1 MEITEEQRKRAES
14 NRLKALAKQNRASET
29 SKEDTWKLFKC
40 RKVSP
45 ESSTSFKQ
53 ETLPTDRFRI
63 VLEICAPDAFSITP
77 EPVPDSP
84 FPGKIECLRK
94 LNACLSSVL
103 PFHSTE
109 SQTSEKASVCML
121 KDYNVVLKCLKKL
134 PGIQLQEIPW
144 KTLAVV
150 QKFSHSFV
158 ANRWIACM
166 PNHFSDDEVD
176 SLSEKIPKMLRDA
189 LLPFQL
195 DGVRFGLRRGGRCL
209 LADEMGLGKTI
220 QAIAIA
226 SCFMSEGPVLVV
238 CPAIL
243 RFSWAEELERWLP
256 FILPADIHLV
266 FGHQNNLIYLTKCP
280 KVVVISFTM
289 LHRLQ
294 KSMLDREWSL
304 MIVDESH
311 NVRCSKKKAEP
322 EEVQSVLDL
331 AAKVKRIILLSG
343 TPSLSRPYDI
353 FHQINILW
361 PGLLGKDKYEFA
373 NNYCS
378 IKFAQGSHGKMFKDF
393 SRGIRLEELNVLL
406 KQTVMIRR
414 LKEHVLTEL
423 PPKRR
428 QIIILML
435 KGPDIISATTA
446 CMTDKMIC
454 MDGGPKRRS
463 TMNSCTF
470 QTNADGDGLLG
481 ISSENNDNSGCRH
494 TARQLS
500 YQEIGIAKL
509 SGFREWISNHS
520 IATESEGTRNFDM
533 GLSSQKMIIFAH
545 HLRVLDGVQ
554 EFACEKGIG
563 FVRIDG
569 STLSRDRQA
578 AVQAFRSSG
587 EVKIAIIGI
596 TAGGVGLD
604 FSSAQNVVFMELPK
618 SASEMLQ
625 AEDRAHRRGQ
635 TNAVNIYIFCAKDT
649 SDQSHWQY
657 LNRSLYR
664 VSSMMNGKD
673 DAIQEIEVDGVCD
686 LDLDVGFAQ
695 SANSESHSTEGLKDG
710 SSAPK
715 ITSQLDNGTGKNGL
729 VDNMVC
735 NKLSNSDLEPSS
747 SRNTA
752 IELQAV
758 KMYSETV
765 EKDEANTHEQ
775 IEAVSLSSIRTDA
788 LPSEVSQYTGRIHLY
803 ACIPGKDSRPRP
815 LFENFRPEEIESL
828 ILSGTDTNKETAPKL
843 IKENPAYWD
852 ILLAFIKEWN
862 DLRPIDRNKLLGKPL
877 HLPLSLELCYLKET
891 VNHGSG
897 GLLKGGS
904 KRRFTPLSD
913 ISNPLPLNAIWK
925 NISLSSGY
933 AKKER
938 EYFQAWSI
946 TDEPLCKLCQKP
958 CSGKLAKTPEF
969 FEDLFCNLSC
979 FEEYRI
985 RTSRRSLREALLQIE
1000 QGVCTRCELD
1010 CHKLVQCIRP
1020 LSVARRREHIEKAA
1034 PKVASH
1040 KNLLDK
1046 LVYEPVEGNAWHADH
1061 IVPVYR
1067 GGGECRL
1074 ENMRTLCVAC
1084 HSEVTAAQRGER
1096 QLAKMKAKEQL
1107 KVIMKELKDGSSTE
1121 HIGESDSNLE
1131 GRMGLNVGE
1140 STADD
1145 DELLIKVPGSA
1156 YSRENTTDYRTEAPG
1171 DSSIQE

>member
-673 DAIQEIEVDGVCD
+673 DAIQEIEV
-686 LDLDVGFAQ
+686 
-695 SANSESHSTEGLKDG
+695 
-710 SSAPK
+710 
-715 ITSQLDNGTGKNGL
+715 
-729 VDNMVC
+729 
-735 NKLSNSDLEPSS
+735 
-747 SRNTA
+747 
-752 IELQAV
+752 
-758 KMYSETV
+758 
-765 EKDEANTHEQ
+765 
-775 IEAVSLSSIRTDA
+775 
-788 LPSEVSQYTGRIHLY
+788 SQYTGRIHLY